1 MLLWQRHT
9 SRMFFYVAF
18 SCRSTNLFSDRPI
31 DTNVLAVKFS
41 LLSEPG
47 HLHTGDAIVC
57 CNEKCAAVLNHL
69 SKLSEVVGKK
79 EKVMFNINVG
89 SMLIRTVKR
98 QKGHC
103 SRSLS
108 PFWVTYTDSIVHIC
122 QLCIQ
127 KYKCCSYAIMIV
139 ILKF

>member
-1 MLLWQRHT
+1 MTTCTEWGSSSKNINLQCYAGTFVHDMLWHRHT
-9 SRMFFYVAF
+9 GRMFFYVAF
-18 SCRSTNLFSDRPI
+18 SCRSTNLFSEKSDRPI

-89 SMLIRTVKR
+89 SML
-98 QKGHC
+98 
-103 SRSLS
+103 
-108 PFWVTYTDSIVHIC
+108 
-122 QLCIQ
+122 
-127 KYKCCSYAIMIV
+127 
-139 ILKF
+139 